1 MACLSPMCEAF
12 ATSEATRALRRAV
25 WLCCTAACG
34 LWLLSGYVEASF
46 IHARLVEPD
55 PSLLVID
62 GAPGVAGTDW
72 ESRASGALPSV
83 PADHNQQPSD
93 PPEDP
98 GVTETTGM
106 AAGANSTDSGP
117 SSAPAAA
124 CLGTPELPMPTLTA
138 WLHHGQYLAVPPA
151 PRSGQCRP
159 P

>member
-1 MACLSPMCEAF
+1 MCEAF

-34 LWLLSGYVEASF
+34 LWLFSGNLQASF

-62 GAPGVAGTDW
+62 GASAIAAADW
-72 ESRASGALPSV
+72 EAEGSASLPAV
-83 PADHNQQPSD
+83 PSDQAPSD
-93 PPEDP
+93 PPEEP

-106 AAGANSTDSGP
+106 AAGSNSTDSGP
-117 SSAPAAA
+117 SSVPAAA
-124 CLGTPELPMPTLTA
+124 CLGTPELPLPTLTA
-138 WLHHGQYLAVPPA
+138 WLHHGQHVAVPPA